1 MRLPV
6 KRTLSLFG
14 GLAGS
19 ILAPHVQ
26 AQDTHSA
33 RTGPAADYPMVIG
46 EPFTIDRTVWT
57 PRDQLNYDAVGV
69 ASVAQADTS
78 GITAAHKTLPL
89 PSYVEVT
96 DLQSG
101 HTILV
106 RLEERGPMANSRLI
120 ELSRGAAQQLGISP
134 GSDTPVRVRRVNPP
148 EPERAALRQGGEA
161 PRRMD
166 TPQGLL
172 EVLRKKLAGQSPLL
186 PPPSTPPTP
195 PKLSPGMMGQGGAR
209 PFATAFPA
217 PAAQPKVATAP
228 GLKPETSAKAP
239 SSTASVKPAA
249 PEPVAPSPAKAP
261 VASAASGFVVQV
273 GAFSVEPN
281 ARKLAQEL
289 GGFVEK
295 PARLWLVRMGPFDNR
310 AKAGAALETARKAG
324 YNDAR
329 ILHRD

>member
-6 KRTLSLFG
+6 KRTLALFG

-26 AQDTHSA
+26 AQDTNSA
-33 RTGPAADYPMVIG
+33 RTGPAADYPVVIG
-46 EPFTIDRTVWT
+46 EPFTIDGTVWT
-57 PRDQLNYDAVGV
+57 PRDQLNYDAVGM

-106 RLEERGPMANSRLI
+106 RLEERGPMTNSRLI
-120 ELSRGAAQQLGISP
+120 ELSSGAARQLGISP

-195 PKLSPGMMGQGGAR
+195 PKLSPGMMEQGGATA
-209 PFATAFPA
+209 FATAFPA
-217 PAAQPKVATAP
+217 PAAVSKVEPQPEPSPKTSATAP
-228 GLKPETSAKAP
+228 SPTASAKPATPAP
-239 SSTASVKPAA
+239 P
-249 PEPVAPSPAKAP
+249 APSPAKAP
-261 VASAASGFVVQV
+261 VAPAASSFMVQV
-273 GAFSVEPN
+273 GAFSIEPN
-281 ARKLAQEL
+281 ARKLAQAL
-289 GGFVEK
+289 DGFVEK
-295 PARLWLVRMGPFDNR
+295 PGRFWLVRMGPFDNR

>member
-6 KRTLSLFG
+6 KRTLALFG
-14 GLAGS
+14 GLVGS
-19 ILAPHVQ
+19 ILALHVY
-26 AQDTHSA
+26 AQDTKSA
-33 RTGPAADYPMVIG
+33 RTGPAADYPVVIG
-46 EPFTIDRTVWT
+46 EPFTIDGTVWT
-57 PRDQLNYDAVGV
+57 PRDQLNYDAVGM
-69 ASVAQADTS
+69 ASVADAQSS

-106 RLEERGPMANSRLI
+106 RLEERGPLANSRLI
-120 ELSRGAAQQLGISP
+120 ELSRGAARQLGISP

-172 EVLRKKLAGQSPLL
+172 EVLHKKLAGQSPLL

-195 PKLSPGMMGQGGAR
+195 PKLSPGMMGQGGTTA
-209 PFATAFPA
+209 FATAFPA
-217 PAAQPKVATAP
+217 PAAVSKITPQAGPRSTTSATAP
-228 GLKPETSAKAP
+228 SPTALAKPVTPAPPAPPRAK
-239 SSTASVKPAA
+239 
-249 PEPVAPSPAKAP
+249 EPVVPAI
-261 VASAASGFVVQV
+261 SRFVVQV

-281 ARKLAQEL
+281 AHKLAQEL
-289 GGFVEK
+289 GGFVER
-295 PARLWLVRMGPFDNR
+295 PGRFWLVRMGPFDNR